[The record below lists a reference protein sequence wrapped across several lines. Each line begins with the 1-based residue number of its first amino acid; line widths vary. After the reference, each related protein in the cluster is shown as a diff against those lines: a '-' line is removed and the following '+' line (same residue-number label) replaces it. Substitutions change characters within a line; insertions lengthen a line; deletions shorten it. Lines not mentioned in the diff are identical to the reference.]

1 MGLQYGFNEI
11 KSHHH
16 GVYVNDS
23 KNVLLEYKIFHTSLN
38 EPTHLLI
45 TNLRTGDT
53 DGPYTIGT
61 LGSDFN
67 IMDEAKKVLEGYATK
82 FANQLL

>member
-1 MGLQYGFNEI
+1 MMGLQYGFNEI
-11 KSHHH
+11 HHH

-23 KNVLLEYKIFHTSLN
+23 KNVMLEYKIFHTNVS

-53 DGPYTIGT
+53 DGPYT
-61 LGSDFN
+61 LGRVGDDFN
-67 IMDEAKKVLEGYATK
+67 IQEEAKEVLENYASE
-82 FANQLL
+82 FERYVR